1 MSPMKISATALDVE
15 WQRLQV
21 IATNLANMNTT
32 RATGGGLFQPMRLVS
47 GPAEAF
53 SAVLAR
59 AAAGG
64 TAVAPSGVQVLSVE
78 ATGDAPRIAYE
89 PGHPDADAGGLVS
102 YPGVDHAREMTGLV
116 QTARV
121 YEANLA
127 AFGIGQ
133 QMMARALELGRSQ

>member
-1 MSPMKISATALDVE
+1 MSPMKISATALNVE

-32 RATGGGLFQPMRLVS
+32 RAAGGGMFQPMRLVS
-47 GPAEAF
+47 GPAVAGFE
-53 SAVLAR
+53 SVLKEIALPPV
-59 AAAGG
+59 GVHVIG
-64 TAVAPSGVQVLSVE
+64 VEPTGAP
-78 ATGDAPRIAYE
+78 PRVSHD
-89 PGHPDADAGGLVS
+89 PSHPDADSFGMVT
-102 YPGVDHAREMTGLV
+102 YPGVDHAEEMTGLI
-116 QTARV
+116 QASRV